1 MRIQAITET
10 NTRQKQNPYLAQDI
24 DHMTLGKSAALVS
37 FEECLKSQ
45 MQNATNPSVTGRG
58 EWMVTSS
65 MWGYFM
71 AQEVANKSETKLKE
85 NAQ

>member
-1 MRIQAITET
+1 MRVQAITES
-10 NTRQKQNPYLAQDI
+10 NTRQQQNPYLAQDA
-24 DHMTLGKSAALVS
+24 DYLTLGKSATLVS

-45 MQNATNPSVTGRG
+45 MQNATNPSVTIRG

-85 NAQ
+85 SAQ